1 MNPLL
6 VGEMPS
12 RSGDRYYEFPLSGA
26 VARTLCRMAGI
37 PPDEESTGLAQWTWA
52 LYEHFDTIN
61 AIERHGPWD
70 SQKAA
75 ARLREEISSDY
86 EVVVLLGRRPQS
98 AYCAMEQPIRNIML
112 AKLHFYEWRTDL
124 LAPTA
129 RREVVVLPHPSALNR
144 IYEDPRERE
153 RAGKV
158 LREAMEKAAQLEE
171 TRL

>member
-1 MNPLL
+1 VKPLL

-12 RSGDRYYEFPLSGA
+12 RTGDRYYEFPLSGA

-37 PPDEESTGLAQWTWA
+37 PPDPESTGLAQWTWA
-52 LYEHFDTIN
+52 LYEHFDTVN

-98 AYCAMEQPIRNIML
+98 AYCSMEQPIRNIML

-129 RREVVVLPHPSALNR
+129 RREVVVLPHPSAFNR
-144 IYEDPRERE
+144 TYEDPRARE
-153 RAGKV
+153 RAGKI